1 MTRREEQLL
10 SAIGEARGL
19 GGFGAGCDGG
29 HGGAG
34 GSRFGGM
41 RPNRAGGRVNQAF
54 AVALL
59 ALFLLALLG
68 SVWVGTT
75 VYQRLNAR
83 SEAAADARSPLGV
96 IVNAARATDST
107 GSVGRGT
114 APNGSEAL
122 VLVEHLDT
130 GAYET
135 RFWLEDGWVVE
146 QYAVADAPY
155 DVESATRVSQSGTF
169 WFEIEGSLLS
179 VGCDAG
185 VARVALRSDGATGGA

>member
-10 SAIGEARGL
+10 SAIGEARGF
-19 GGFGAGCDGG
+19 GGFGAG
-29 HGGAG
+29 AG
-34 GSRFGGM
+34 GSWFGGT
-41 RPNRAGGRVNQAF
+41 RSNRAGGRVNQAF

-59 ALFLLALLG
+59 ALFLFALLG

-96 IVNAARATDST
+96 IVNAARATDSA
-107 GSVGRGT
+107 GSVERAA

-146 QYAVADAPY
+146 QYAVAGAPY
-155 DVESATRVSQSGTF
+155 DAESAMRVSQSGTF

>member
-1 MTRREEQLL
+1 MT
-10 SAIGEARGL
+10 
-19 GGFGAGCDGG
+19 
-29 HGGAG
+29 
-34 GSRFGGM
+34 RFGGT

-146 QYAVADAPY
+146 QYAVAGAPY

-169 WFEIEGSLLS
+169 WFEVEGSLLS

>member
-10 SAIGEARGL
+10 SAIGEARGF
-19 GGFGAGCDGG
+19 GGFGTGAG
-29 HGGAG
+29 GGAG
-34 GSRFGGM
+34 GSWFGGT

-59 ALFLLALLG
+59 ALFLFALLG

-107 GSVGRGT
+107 GSVERAV
-114 APNGSEAL
+114 APSGSEAL

-146 QYAVADAPY
+146 QYAVAGAPY
-155 DVESATRVSQSGTF
+155 DAESATRVSQSGTF

-185 VARVALRSDGATGGA
+185 VARVALRSEGATGGA